1 MNHTFLGGLL
11 LNGWRER
18 KGLSRQRK
26 QLELRV
32 RQEVLGVYRAEV
44 HCGCF
49 SPQKYFLWKYIQCFH
64 IFKPTEKHERFHFK
78 KSRLPIIFEKFESLT
93 TID

>member
-1 MNHTFLGGLL
+1 MVIPSRDSKKLCRAMACEPHLVGWVA

-18 KGLSRQRK
+18 KGLSRHRK

-44 HCGCF
+44 HC
-49 SPQKYFLWKYIQCFH
+49 S
-64 IFKPTEKHERFHFK
+64 
-78 KSRLPIIFEKFESLT
+78 
-93 TID
+93 